1 MYRQFTKAAW
11 DWIIQKKKKRRKTER
26 KKKRKEVKIA
36 LSLFY
41 PNSYF
46 YNKICNML
54 L

>member
-11 DWIIQKKKKRRKTER
+11 DWIIQKKKKKER
-26 KKKRKEVKIA
+26 EKKEKKEIKIA

-46 YNKICNML
+46 YNKICNIL